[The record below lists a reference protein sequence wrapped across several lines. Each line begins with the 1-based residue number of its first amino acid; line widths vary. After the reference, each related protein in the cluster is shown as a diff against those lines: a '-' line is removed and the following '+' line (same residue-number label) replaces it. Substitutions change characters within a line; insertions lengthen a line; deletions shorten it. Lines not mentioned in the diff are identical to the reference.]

1 MSNDKFVLITGGS
14 RGIGKAIA
22 EKFLKNAYNLIIIA
36 KDKNRLNTVQN
47 EFEKKYPKSK
57 VIIISCDLACK
68 EDIYKSVGELLKEK
82 YKIEVV
88 VHNAG
93 IFLPGNLLDENDIV
107 FEKQMKV
114 NLFSIYY
121 LNKILIEYL
130 KNAENAEN
138 AHIFFISSIAALTA
152 YENGAA
158 YSISKHALEAYIL
171 NLRNEVKDD
180 NISITSILPAKVWT
194 DSWKDSGMD
203 EDDFI
208 PVDTIADALFN
219 AYNTDNNTV
228 IEQIILNN
236 K

>member
-1 MSNDKFVLITGGS
+1 MSIDKFVLITGGS
-14 RGIGKAIA
+14 RGIGKAIG
-22 EKFLKNAYNLIIIA
+22 EKYLKNAYNLIIIA
-36 KDKNRLNTVQN
+36 KDKNRLDSVKK
-47 EFEKKYPKSK
+47 EFKKKYPKSK

-88 VHNAG
+88 IHNAG

-121 LNKILIEYL
+121 LNKMLIEYL
-130 KNAENAEN
+130 KNAENA
-138 AHIFFISSIAALTA
+138 HIFFIYYMAAVTA
-152 YENGAA
+152 YENDAA
-158 YSISKHALEAYIL
+158 YSMSKHALETYIL
-171 NLRNEVKDD
+171 NLRKEVKDD

-203 EDDFI
+203 EDVFI